1 MPVFSVKLAYNPEY
15 MIMLDPDI
23 PFYNNL
29 VFDPPTLQAPGDV
42 ETISEKI
49 IIPDIGGAVQF
60 GKLLTP
66 VKVTFT
72 RFDVNLVFPVNS
84 RVRILYNPDDTPKD
98 IYLETNNFG
107 VAIEEPAVL
116 PAPMGGGRR
125 RRRSNRRR
133 IHRRR
138 RNTRRHGRR

>member
-1 MPVFSVKLAYNPEY
+1 MPVFSVNLAYNPEY
-15 MIMLDPDI
+15 MVMLDPDI

-29 VFDPPTLQAPGDV
+29 VFDPSTLQVPGDV

-49 IIPDIGGAVQF
+49 NIPDVGGAVQF

-72 RFDVNLVFPVNS
+72 RFEVDRVFPVNS
-84 RVRILYNPDDTPKD
+84 RVRILYNPDDTPKE
-98 IYLETNNFG
+98 IYLETDNFG
-107 VAIEEPAVL
+107 FAIDEAAV
-116 PAPMGGGRR
+116 PQMGGSR

-138 RNTRRHGRR
+138 RNTRRSRR

>member
-1 MPVFSVKLAYNPEY
+1 MLNPA
-15 MIMLDPDI
+15 I
-23 PFYNNL
+23 PFENNL

-42 ETISEKI
+42 ETTSEKI
-49 IIPDIGGAVQF
+49 NIPDVGGAVQF
-60 GKLLTP
+60 GKLLIP

-72 RFDVNLVFPVNS
+72 RFDVDRVFPVNS

-98 IYLETNNFG
+98 IYLETDNLGF
-107 VAIEEPAVL
+107 AIEEAAAPA
-116 PAPMGGGRR
+116 APVGGGRR